1 MKKITYILLLISF
14 GFSSEI
20 KNKTIEVI
28 NQFYDKKVEVSEHTF
43 KIPKSVKKS
52 IQSQIK
58 QKFYRDQIFYW
69 KINVG
74 EQTHYALMD
83 NTIGKSMPITFLVIF
98 NQDKEVIHSSII
110 KYREAYGGEISGVR
124 WLAQFLG
131 MKQDSLFIYGKEI
144 AGISGAT
151 LSVKSFTKGI
161 SKLSLLLPYVMSK

>member
-1 MKKITYILLLISF
+1 MTF
-14 GFSSEI
+14 GFNSEI

-28 NQFYDKKVEVSEHTF
+28 NRFYDTKVEISEHTF
-43 KIPKSVKKS
+43 KIPKSIKKS

-69 KINVG
+69 KINFG
-74 EQTHYALMD
+74 KQTHYALMD
-83 NTIGKSMPITFLVIF
+83 NTIGKSMPITFLIIF

-110 KYREAYGGEISGVR
+110 KYRESYGGEISGVN

-131 MKQDSLFIYGKEI
+131 MKQDSLFVYGKQI

>member
-1 MKKITYILLLISF
+1 MKKITYILLLMSF

-28 NQFYDKKVEVSEHTF
+28 NQFYDTKVEVSEHTF

-58 QKFYRDQIFYW
+58 QKFYRDQIYYW

-74 EQTHYALMD
+74 GQTHYALMD

-110 KYREAYGGEISGVR
+110 KYRKPTA
-124 WLAQFLG
+124 
-131 MKQDSLFIYGKEI
+131 
-144 AGISGAT
+144 
-151 LSVKSFTKGI
+151 VK
-161 SKLSLLLPYVMSK
+161 

>member
-1 MKKITYILLLISF
+1 MKKIIYILLFISF
-14 GFSSEI
+14 SFNSEI
-20 KNKTIEVI
+20 KDKTIEVI
-28 NQFYDKKVEVSEHTF
+28 NEFYDSKVEITEHTF
-43 KIPKSVKKS
+43 KIPSKVKKS
-52 IQSQIK
+52 IQAKVK
-58 QKFYRDQIFYW
+58 QKFFRNQIYYW
-69 KINVG
+69 KINIG

-110 KYREAYGGEISGVR
+110 KYREAYGGEISGVN

-131 MKQDSLFIYGKEI
+131 MKQDSLFVHGREI

>member
-1 MKKITYILLLISF
+1 MKNIIYILLFVSF
-14 GFSSEI
+14 SFTSEI
-20 KNKTIEVI
+20 KSRTIEVI
-28 NQFYDKKVEVSEHTF
+28 NQFYDTKIEVSEHTF
-43 KIPKSVKKS
+43 KIPKSIKKS

-58 QKFYRDQIFYW
+58 QKFYRNQIFYW

-131 MKQDSLFIYGKEI
+131 MKQDSLFVHGREI